1 MRKFITAIITLFLTI
16 VTTSSTFANI
26 APNPPKKVITHGD
39 YFTLNRDIYLKA
51 DKLPKETAIELQN
64 LLTSSGATVS
74 TSFFK
79 QFFSPKIV
87 FKQTTNIK
95 NVDGDEKVK
104 ITVSYKKVLV
114 EFNTPKAGLRGVE
127 LLLTILKKR
136 NNTYVFDGV
145 QIIDWATKTDK
156 LAKQK
161 HDGFDLTDPSLNKAF
176 ILGMVNKAPQGTFYF
191 LYATNPNRW
200 AIESQ
205 IFAETNAKWQTIIAK
220 PHYSIADINEII
232 TTGQKRGVNIILNVN
247 LIEENETFKE
257 VTGHSIY
264 SVEGMRFV
272 RAIIEEYK
280 NRLNLKSIAIGYIP
294 AGIDEFYLQFI
305 ERIKELNNI
314 DIIFE

>member
-1 MRKFITAIITLFLTI
+1 MPKFITAIITLLLTI
-16 VTTSSTFANI
+16 GTTSLTLANI

-39 YFTLNRDIYLKA
+39 YFPLNREIYLKA
-51 DKLPKETAIELQN
+51 DKLPKETAIEFQN

-79 QFFSPKIV
+79 QFFSPKII
-87 FKQTTNIK
+87 FKQTPNIK
-95 NVDGDEKVK
+95 NVEGDEKVK

-136 NNTYVFDGV
+136 NSAYTFDGV
-145 QIIDWATKTDK
+145 QIIDWATKIDK
-156 LAKQK
+156 PTKQK
-161 HDGFDLTDPSLNKAF
+161 HDGFDLTDPTVNKAF
-176 ILGMVNKAPQGTFYF
+176 IIGMINKAPQGTSYF
-191 LYATNPNRW
+191 LYAANPTRW

-205 IFAETNAKWQTIIAK
+205 IFDETNTKWTTLIAK
-220 PHYSIADINEII
+220 PHYSIAEINEMIVA
-232 TTGQKRGVNIILNVN
+232 GQKKGVNVILNVN

-264 SVEGMRFV
+264 SIEGMRFV

-280 NRLNLKSIAIGYIP
+280 NRLNIKSIAIGYIP

-305 ERIKELNNI
+305 ERVKELNNI